1 MRFLEGCTH
10 HLGRKHGLSGEGAL
24 SFPQGGGTRRIRL
37 VFWRVTRQR
46 MAKRRGDSSVA
57 VRAPPCKRFLGEE
70 CRRLPYSPR
79 PQAKRKMDLAEE
91 RTGEGAR
98 QAQRPR
104 FAVPAQPVCR
114 ARSADGGLKRPRVD
128 AGVHGEQEAGPDP
141 GAEGESR
148 RRGSTEPIRRCLYG
162 SQDQQDGEECWQYN
176 SFHYWRVPLPNIDL
190 SEIFHLDE
198 ENITEF
204 SPASRPEGAE
214 VEMES

>member
-1 MRFLEGCTH
+1 
-10 HLGRKHGLSGEGAL
+10 
-24 SFPQGGGTRRIRL
+24 
-37 VFWRVTRQR
+37 
-46 MAKRRGDSSVA
+46 MAKRRGDSTVA
-57 VRAPPCKRFLGEE
+57 LRAPPSKRFLGEE
-70 CRRLPYSPR
+70 CRRAPYVPR

-91 RTGEGAR
+91 RSGEEAR

-104 FAVPAQPVCR
+104 FAAPAQPVCR

-128 AGVHGEQEAGPDP
+128 AGMHEAVPDP

-148 RRGSTEPIRRCLYG
+148 RRGSTEPIRRSLYG

-190 SEIFHLDE
+190 SDIVHLDE

-204 SPASRPEGAE
+204 TPASRTEGAE